1 MTVDWWV
8 DKMHLEDN
16 HAVVRVVGLYS
27 TCSLRYVRD
36 VRMDWYWIGLE
47 LVRDLGI
54 VTRIGVGL
62 TCPVSI

>member
-1 MTVDWWV
+1 MAVDWWV

-47 LVRDLGI
+47 LVL
-54 VTRIGVGL
+54 
-62 TCPVSI
+62 